1 MFVGENRINVPPY
14 SGVPSLPH
22 QFPVTAVVDVV
33 EVGGAV
39 VVVVVVVDVFVVVV
53 VVVDVGVD
61 VVVVVVLLQDAK
73 TIDATMRQVSAIQ
86 IAPFFIHTSLYI
98 FYRNFTADRL

>member
-1 MFVGENRINVPPY
+1 MVSVPPY
-14 SGVPSLPH
+14 CGTPSESH

-33 EVGGAV
+33 EVDGAV
-39 VVVVVVVDVFVVVV
+39 VIVVDVFVVVV

-73 TIDATMRQVSAIQ
+73 TIDATMRQVIAIQ
-86 IAPFFIHTSLYI
+86 IVPFFIHISL
-98 FYRNFTADRL
+98 FL